1 MKFSLQN
8 DIFSGMKARVVII
21 PVLVAAV
28 VLSSC
33 SIQEMAMDSVADMLG
48 GSAEGGSA
56 FTRDDDPKL
65 VGDALPFA
73 MKLYETLLDGSPDHP
88 GLLMA
93 TGQLFVMYSNAY
105 VQTPADMLPEWEYE
119 KQEEMYAR
127 AKSLYLRGR
136 DYLFRGIEVN
146 HPGFSSALETG
157 ELDPVFAGMT
167 EEDVPYL
174 YWAAAGWFAAIAI
187 NVFDLEMT
195 LQIPKA
201 KALMDRAYEL
211 DPDFGN
217 GTIDDFYILFYA
229 SMPPDMGGSTE
240 KARDH
245 FTRAVELRGGT
256 NPSPY
261 LSLATTLSIAN
272 QDVEEF
278 IDLLTTA
285 LEIDV
290 DEDPDNRL
298 ANVIAQ
304 RKARW
309 YLENIDRFFLTVP
322 ENWEEST

>member
-1 MKFSLQN
+1 L
-8 DIFSGMKARVVII
+8 IPII
-21 PVLVAAV
+21 LAAGI
-28 VLSSC
+28 LGSC

-56 FTRDDDPKL
+56 FTRDDDPEL

-73 MKLYETLLDGSPDHP
+73 IKLYETLLDGSPDHP

-105 VQTPADMLPEWEYE
+105 VQTPADMLPEGEYE

-146 HPGFSSALETG
+146 HPGFMDALETG
-157 ELDPVFAGMT
+157 EVDPVFAEMT

-187 NVFDLEMT
+187 DVFDLEMT
-195 LQIPKA
+195 LRIPKA
-201 KALMDRAYEL
+201 KALMDRAYEI

-229 SMPPDMGGSTE
+229 SMPQDMGGSAE
-240 KARDH
+240 KARYHYD
-245 FTRAVELRGGT
+245 RAVELSGET

-261 LSLATTLSIAN
+261 LSLATTLSIAD

-278 IDLLTTA
+278 IGLLTTA
-285 LEIDV
+285 LAIDV

-298 ANVIAQ
+298 ANVVAQ

-309 YLENIDRFFLTVP
+309 YLENIDRFFLEVP
-322 ENWEEST
+322 EEWEDF

>member
-1 MKFSLQN
+1 
-8 DIFSGMKARVVII
+8 MKAKVVVIPI
-21 PVLVAAV
+21 LVTAIF
-28 VLSSC
+28 LGSC
-33 SIQEMAMDSVADMLG
+33 SIQKMAMDSVADMLG
-48 GSAEGGSA
+48 GSASGGSA
-56 FTRDDDPKL
+56 FTRDEDPQL

-73 MKLYETLLDGSPDHP
+73 IKLYETLLDSSPDHP

-119 KQEEMYAR
+119 QQEAMYAR

-136 DYLFRGIEVN
+136 DYLFKGIDVN
-146 HPGFSSALETG
+146 HPGFLDALDTG
-157 ELDPVFAGMT
+157 ELEPIFTGMT

-174 YWAAAGWFAAIAI
+174 YWSAAGWFAAIAI
-187 NVFDLEMT
+187 NVFDLELT
-195 LQIPKA
+195 LRIPKA

-229 SMPPDMGGSTE
+229 SMPPDMGGDPE
-240 KARDH
+240 KARYH
-245 FTRAVELRGGT
+245 FARAVELSGGT

-278 IDLLTTA
+278 INLLTIA

-304 RKARW
+304 QKARW
-309 YLENIDRFFLTVP
+309 YLENIDRFFLTLP
-322 ENWEEST
+322 ENWEDF

>member
-1 MKFSLQN
+1 
-8 DIFSGMKARVVII
+8 MKARVVVI
-21 PVLVAAV
+21 PILVMAVL
-28 VLSSC
+28 LGSC

-48 GSAEGGSA
+48 GSAAGGSA

-73 MKLYETLLDGSPDHP
+73 MKLYETLLDSSPDHP

-136 DYLFRGIEVN
+136 NYLFRGIEAN
-146 HPGFSSALETG
+146 HPGFLEALETG
-157 ELDPVFAGMT
+157 ELEPILVEMT
-167 EEDVPYL
+167 EEDVPFL

-201 KALMDRAYEL
+201 KGLMDRAYEL

-229 SMPPDMGGSTE
+229 SMPADMGGSVE
-240 KARDH
+240 KARYH
-245 FTRAVELRGGT
+245 FDRAVELSGGT

-261 LSLATTLSIAN
+261 LSLATTLAIAD

-304 RKARW
+304 QKARW
-309 YLENIDRFFLTVP
+309 YLENIDRFFLEVP
-322 ENWEEST
+322 ENWEDLQ